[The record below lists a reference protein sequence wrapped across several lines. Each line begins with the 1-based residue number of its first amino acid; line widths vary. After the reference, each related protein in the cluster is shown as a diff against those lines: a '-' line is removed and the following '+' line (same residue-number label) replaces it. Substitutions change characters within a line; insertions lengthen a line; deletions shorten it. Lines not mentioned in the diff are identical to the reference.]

1 MYSLRGYGGN
11 HLGMFAGTR
20 SDFIITQHPE
30 FHLGRLASEQGL
42 GQQWDTTR
50 CACKT
55 SRSWVMQKIHDSML
69 NSSER
74 LCGPRAQGVSL
85 KQRALA
91 RSASAP
97 GRALPEVNVDA
108 ETSFDDLR
116 KAMKV
121 HALRCKHGHA
131 VTMPHTSFHQRPLR
145 HPQGLGRYNYT
156 VPSQALPFIEH
167 FNPPMQEVPLL
178 PKAVRLGKNSACAP

>member
-85 KQRALA
+85 KQRAGPPCKVELDITD
-91 RSASAP
+91 P
-97 GRALPEVNVDA
+97 
-108 ETSFDDLR
+108 TILR
-116 KAMKV
+116 V
-121 HALRCKHGHA
+121 LLDVCR
-131 VTMPHTSFHQRPLR
+131 
-145 HPQGLGRYNYT
+145 T
-156 VPSQALPFIEH
+156 VQ
-167 FNPPMQEVPLL
+167 
-178 PKAVRLGKNSACAP
+178 